1 MRINSGYDITP
12 DDLPALNPQGPGWYR
27 MRVHA
32 SGRSINPDGVS
43 EEPVEDY
50 LIAVWPQEPAD
61 SVVLRSS
68 KMIDEA
74 LLANADTAPD
84 DISHAT
90 PEPDDTAESDRRA
103 DVRARLLRSLQDD

>member
-1 MRINSGYDITP
+1 
-12 DDLPALNPQGPGWYR
+12 

-61 SVVLRSS
+61 FVVVRSS

-74 LLANADTAPD
+74 LLANADTTSD

-90 PEPDDTAESDRRA
+90 PEPDGAAERDRRA

>member
-1 MRINSGYDITP
+1 
-12 DDLPALNPQGPGWYR
+12 
-27 MRVHA
+27 MRVHT

-50 LIAVWPQEPAD
+50 LITVWPQEPAK
-61 SVVLRSS
+61 SVVIRSS

-74 LLANADTAPD
+74 LLANAHTAPD
-84 DISHAT
+84 DISHAP
-90 PEPDDTAESDRRA
+90 PEPDDAAESDRRA

>member
-1 MRINSGYDITP
+1 MTFPRSTP
-12 DDLPALNPQGPGWYR
+12 KDRAGIEC
-27 MRVHA
+27 A
-32 SGRSINPDGVS
+32 STHRGVRSTRTGVS

-61 SVVLRSS
+61 SVVIRSS

-74 LLANADTAPD
+74 LLANADTTPD

-90 PEPDDTAESDRRA
+90 SEPDDAAERDRRA

>member
-1 MRINSGYDITP
+1 MTFPRSTP
-12 DDLPALNPQGPGWYR
+12 KDRAGIECASTHRGVRSTRTGSAKSLSRTTSLP
-27 MRVHA
+27 
-32 SGRSINPDGVS
+32 SGRKSRM
-43 EEPVEDY
+43 
-50 LIAVWPQEPAD
+50 D